1 MKPRPPR
8 SSLFPYTTLFRSNSS
23 SGKSPASID
32 SVFRNLRQL
41 LEFQFGRHLDGCA
54 QGPIQRTA
62 IGKYPM
68 HALGRFLLI
77 QGRFQ
82 MEAHVNPPDHE
93 DAFFLLDFAGCFGHQ
108 PVPGRTNFTRL
119 QRAPEGSGQST
130 GRAGDNVIDGGRVRL
145 EGVGRNFVV
154 FRDGSVDS
162 ENHRVAFSGQIGAAD
177 RALHALDP
185 NSGTIN
191 DIRHCPIIIGMAI
204 CTERDFRRVAGRGAI
219 ILPHNTREQHMSPD
233 GTLLLNR
240 SEIRELLTLEESIS
254 AVERA
259 YRAHAEGNTLAA
271 GLLHVDA
278 HGGEFHVKAGGLKGA
293 RTYFAL
299 KANGGFF
306 ENKRRYGL
314 PNIQGVILLCD
325 GENGYPLALMDSA
338 EVTIQRTGAAT
349 AVAAKYLARPDS
361 RVATICGCGT
371 QGRIQ
376 LKALLHTLPIRKVWA
391 FDQQPDATRS
401 FSSDMTAS
409 LGIDV
414 QPTADLSSAV
424 QQSDVCIACTPSRK
438 HFLMKA
444 MVRPGT
450 FISAIGADSPDKQE

>member
-1 MKPRPPR
+1 M
-8 SSLFPYTTLFRSNSS
+8 
-23 SGKSPASID
+23 
-32 SVFRNLRQL
+32 
-41 LEFQFGRHLDGCA
+41 
-54 QGPIQRTA
+54 
-62 IGKYPM
+62 
-68 HALGRFLLI
+68 
-77 QGRFQ
+77 Q
-82 MEAHVNPPDHE
+82 MA
-93 DAFFLLDFAGCFGHQ
+93 
-108 PVPGRTNFTRL
+108 
-119 QRAPEGSGQST
+119 
-130 GRAGDNVIDGGRVRL
+130 
-145 EGVGRNFVV
+145 
-154 FRDGSVDS
+154 
-162 ENHRVAFSGQIGAAD
+162 
-177 RALHALDP
+177 
-185 NSGTIN
+185 
-191 DIRHCPIIIGMAI
+191 
-204 CTERDFRRVAGRGAI
+204 
-219 ILPHNTREQHMSPD
+219 PD

-278 HGGEFHVKAGGLKGA
+278 HGGEFHVKAGGLKAA

-306 ENKRRYGL
+306 ENQKRYGL

-325 GENGYPLALMDSA
+325 GENGYPLALMDST
-338 EVTIQRTGAAT
+338 EITIQRTGAAT

-376 LKALLHTLPIRKVWA
+376 LKALLHALPIRKVWA
-391 FDQQPDATRS
+391 FDQQPEAART

-414 QPTADLSSAV
+414 QPTADLKSAV

-438 HFLMKA
+438 HFLMKE
-444 MVRPGT
+444 MVGPGT
-450 FISAIGADSPDKQE
+450 FISAIGADSPDKQELEPELLVGNKVVADILDQCVNVGELHHAIGKGLLHRDDVYAEIGEIIAGRKPGRTSPEEITIFDATGTALQDTAAAIVVYEKAAGKSNHHRFAFAG